1 MTPFEQLA
9 QVFSK
14 FPGIGRRQAKRF
26 AYFVVQS
33 NPDFIQNMHDLIDQ
47 TRKSVKLC
55 PISFQYFTANDASVT
70 TAPIVRDPNRDSGI
84 IMIVEKDQDIESF
97 EKSKI
102 YNGHYFVLGNLHA
115 LLDSEFSDNYR
126 MKVLTAII
134 TDRGT
139 KNEMK
144 EIIFALPASPDGDRV
159 SDTIKSQLEPLSE
172 RYKFSISQ
180 LGRGFSTGAEVE
192 YADSE
197 TLSSAL
203 ENRK

>member
-9 QVFSK
+9 QLFSK

-33 NPDFIQNMHDLIDQ
+33 NPDFVQNLNDLITE

-55 PISFQYFTANDASVT
+55 PISFQYFTTNDPSIT
-70 TAPIVRDPNRDSGI
+70 ISPIIRDPNRDPGSI
-84 IMIVEKDQDIESF
+84 IIVEKDQDIESF
-97 EKSKI
+97 EKSKL

-134 TDRGT
+134 NDRGS
-139 KNEMK
+139 KGELH
-144 EIIFALPASPDGDRV
+144 EIIFALPASPDGDRISETV
-159 SDTIKSQLEPLSE
+159 KQKIAPLQE
-172 RYKFSISQ
+172 QFNITISQ